1 MVHFNFFYSFN
12 ATPVPPPLICSTC
25 LTILLN
31 IFYVIHQELFFMFI
45 LKKFVKLQTVV
56 EFFWKSRWLEA
67 FKLSEVEPH
76 ILRYFTKSYNI
87 ESLQVIDK
95 CCCIPVKVFL
105 NVAYISYKLSYK
117 KWNVIPFSLHFSIA
131 MTKLGSGC
139 LLNFHCTIF

>member
-1 MVHFNFFYSFN
+1 MVHFNFFYSSI

-56 EFFWKSRWLEA
+56 EFFGKVVGLKHLNCLKWNLIFWGISR
-67 FKLSEVEPH
+67 
-76 ILRYFTKSYNI
+76 KSYNI

>member
-1 MVHFNFFYSFN
+1 MVHFNFFYSSI

-76 ILRYFTKSYNI
+76 ILRYFTK
-87 ESLQVIDK
+87 
-95 CCCIPVKVFL
+95 
-105 NVAYISYKLSYK
+105 KL
-117 KWNVIPFSLHFSIA
+117 
-131 MTKLGSGC
+131 
-139 LLNFHCTIF
+139 